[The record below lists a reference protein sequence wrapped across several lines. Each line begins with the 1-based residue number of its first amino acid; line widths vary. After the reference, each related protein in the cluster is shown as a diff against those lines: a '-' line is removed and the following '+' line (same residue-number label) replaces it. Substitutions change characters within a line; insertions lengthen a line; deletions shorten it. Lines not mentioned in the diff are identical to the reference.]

1 MGLAKTHITPESAR
15 KTPRATTG
23 IAAYGGA
30 VTPGRRAVIAALSV
44 NLMSVLPLFLTGAM
58 AVQISRDLGV
68 SAASIAI
75 LASLF
80 AVASMSGSAPLGR
93 QVRRLGVRR
102 SLRVTSSFSAAAL
115 LLASLAPSVWFL
127 GGAMLL
133 AGIGNSLG
141 QPAGNSLV
149 AAQVNPKRYGLGFAI
164 KQSAIPVATT
174 LGGLAVPIVALTV
187 GWRAAYVVAA
197 FAALAAMLL
206 IPADRMRSA
215 GRSESPVP
223 SKLLRPLW
231 GLAAG
236 MAAAVFA
243 ATSIGALGAA
253 GGVHVGLSEA
263 SAGYLVAAGGIA
275 GLAIRLGSGVVAD
288 RVPFDSLRAVAV
300 LVLVGG
306 FGWLSMATDRPV
318 AFAIGLVVANAFGWG
333 WPGLQHLSMARR
345 FPTATAAASGI
356 SQTGV
361 AAGLFLGPA
370 ILGLIVTTVGWSWSW
385 LAAATAAFIGAAV
398 VWIAA
403 GRIPQN
409 HEEPG

>member
-1 MGLAKTHITPESAR
+1 M
-15 KTPRATTG
+15 
-23 IAAYGGA
+23 
-30 VTPGRRAVIAALSV
+30 TPGRRAVIAALSV

-58 AVQISRDLGV
+58 AVQISREFGV
-68 SAASIAI
+68 NAASIGI

-80 AVASMSGSAPLGR
+80 ALASMIGSAPLGR

-102 SLRVTSSFSAAAL
+102 SLRVTSVLSAISLVVAAT
-115 LLASLAPSVWFL
+115 APSVWVL
-127 GGAMLL
+127 GAAMLF
-133 AGIGNSLG
+133 AGAGNSLG

-149 AAQVNPKRYGLGFAI
+149 AAQVSPRRYGLGFAI

-174 LGGLAVPIVALTV
+174 LGGLAVPILALTV
-187 GWRAAYVVAA
+187 GWRAAYIAA
-197 FAALAAMLL
+197 AIVALAAMLL
-206 IPADRMRSA
+206 IPPDRFRSA

-223 SKLLRPLW
+223 PRLVVPLW

-263 SAGYLVAAGGIA
+263 AAGYLIAAGGIA
-275 GLAIRLGSGVVAD
+275 GLAVRLLSGAYAD
-288 RVPFDSLRAVAV
+288 RAVFDSLHAVAM
-300 LVLVGG
+300 LVLIGG
-306 FGWLSMATDRPV
+306 FGWLAMSADEPLLYAV
-318 AFAIGLVVANAFGWG
+318 GLIVANAFGWG

-361 AAGLFLGPA
+361 ALGLLLGPA
-370 ILGLIVTTVGWSWSW
+370 ALGLLVTTAGWSWSW
-385 LAAATAAFIGAAV
+385 LAAATAAFIGAGV
-398 VWIAA
+398 VWFSAA
-403 GRIPQN
+403 RIPQN
-409 HEEPG
+409 STDPG